1 MLGPVGAYAA
11 LVFLAFWTTIVAAY
25 GAARHLDIGVIGSA
39 LAATLFTLTP
49 VHMVEAQ
56 LHVALAF
63 VFPLPL
69 LLVLG
74 IRAIELPSR
83 RRGAFL
89 GIGLALCGA
98 TSPLISF
105 LEAAALALGLTVAA
119 FIVGVKRPERRGS
132 LATAGTSALGA
143 AALALGTLAF
153 LLVVYRGGFAAVGL
167 DRSISD
173 VGTFSLPLS
182 AYLDPNTTPV
192 GFVGL
197 TLALAGLVAARL
209 SGIRRLTLG
218 LTGLMGMLFSLRPEL
233 SVIGVDVSMPSKV
246 VHSII
251 PYWRVFGRVAV
262 VMALSGSILAGAFI
276 DRLAAGRRWLP
287 RLAAVAIAVIALAE
301 IAQRPPRPAGDLGR
315 PDRLAD
321 ILRDSQGGV
330 AEYPLFGFD
339 NYQLGPYLIRQLR
352 HGRPLLNGSIE
363 GTTAADLAWAAKTA
377 NAPEAQEALT
387 LAGVLTAVVHPGSPQ
402 PNATGFRR
410 STRLPD
416 GTSVYAVA
424 GVTNAV
430 VASLRG
436 AYAEETGPDGSPFQ
450 WLAPRAAV
458 RVIAEGHGAATLTFD
473 AVSPEIPRTVRF
485 GTSRRAISTAPTP
498 VRLCVRFADDRT
510 ATIPI
515 RTEPAPRNLPGGD
528 TRVSGIGIYHLRAEP
543 GCG

>member
-1 MLGPVGAYAA
+1 
-11 LVFLAFWTTIVAAY
+11 
-25 GAARHLDIGVIGSA
+25 
-39 LAATLFTLTP
+39 
-49 VHMVEAQ
+49 
-56 LHVALAF
+56 
-63 VFPLPL
+63 
-69 LLVLG
+69 
-74 IRAIELPSR
+74 
-83 RRGAFL
+83 
-89 GIGLALCGA
+89 
-98 TSPLISF
+98 
-105 LEAAALALGLTVAA
+105 
-119 FIVGVKRPERRGS
+119 
-132 LATAGTSALGA
+132 
-143 AALALGTLAF
+143 
-153 LLVVYRGGFAAVGL
+153 
-167 DRSISD
+167 
-173 VGTFSLPLS
+173 
-182 AYLDPNTTPV
+182 
-192 GFVGL
+192 
-197 TLALAGLVAARL
+197 
-209 SGIRRLTLG
+209 
-218 LTGLMGMLFSLRPEL
+218 
-233 SVIGVDVSMPSKV
+233 MPSKV

-473 AVSPEIPRTVRF
+473 AVESGDSSHRTIRHIAPGDLDGADACSGFASASPTTERQRFQSGLSLPRAICLGETPESPESASTTSGQSRAAGKVAEPMRLLWVMPRF
-485 GTSRRAISTAPTP
+485 GGTTVGGAERLVGELAARGVPDEWRSEVATTCATDHVTWTNALPPGESVENGMFVRRFEVGRRDAGP
-498 VRLCVRFADDRT
+498 L
-510 ATIPI
+510 
-515 RTEPAPRNLPGGD
+515 
-528 TRVSGIGIYHLRAEP
+528 
-543 GCG
+543 